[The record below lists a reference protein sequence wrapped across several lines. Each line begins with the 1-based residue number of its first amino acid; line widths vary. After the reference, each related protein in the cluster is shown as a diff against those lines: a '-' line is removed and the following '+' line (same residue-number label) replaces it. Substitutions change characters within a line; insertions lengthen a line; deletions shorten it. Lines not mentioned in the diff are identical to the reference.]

1 MNKTKK
7 STKVE
12 KKEELG
18 NGTIMTKKETYKSN
32 KTVDVMIVEASY
44 GEIKY

>member
-1 MNKTKK
+1 MDKNKNSK
-7 STKVE
+7 KVE

-18 NGTIMTKKETYKSN
+18 NGTIMVKKEHYKSK
-32 KTVDVMIVEASY
+32 KTEDVMIVEASY